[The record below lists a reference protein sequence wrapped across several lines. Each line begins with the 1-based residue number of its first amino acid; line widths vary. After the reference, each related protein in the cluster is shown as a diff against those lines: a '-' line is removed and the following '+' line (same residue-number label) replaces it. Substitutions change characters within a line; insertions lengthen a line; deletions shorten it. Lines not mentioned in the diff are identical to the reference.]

1 MYMHMNMS
9 MNMNMNLN
17 MNMNV
22 DVNTYGHWSIM
33 LLVKRFGSSGGLISS
48 SGGIAALLCLHNQ
61 K

>member
-1 MYMHMNMS
+1 MNM
-9 MNMNMNLN
+9 N

-33 LLVKRFGSSGGLISS
+33 LVKRFGGSNNLISS